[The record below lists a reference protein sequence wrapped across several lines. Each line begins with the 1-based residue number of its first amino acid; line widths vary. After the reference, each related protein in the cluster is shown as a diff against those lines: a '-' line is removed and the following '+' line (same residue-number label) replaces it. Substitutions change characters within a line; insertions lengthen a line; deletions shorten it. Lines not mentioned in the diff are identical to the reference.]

1 MTTSNVARTTAT
13 TITLGRHLYRV
24 THVTVVTAYVSTGMI
39 DMSGRHVIGGS
50 EAAVFVVVRTYI
62 GPNNAFAF
70 VPVSTMFT
78 AIDAKVEDITWHNH
92 QVPADLTDLFEDYIQ
107 IDDFERAY
115 SRRQRQG
122 EREND
127 YDHIVIGDT
136 SSHMRFS
143 DVAQRLGADRAGSFQ
158 ANSTAA
164 FVKDIR
170 YHHEETHLWY
180 ADSTQPSSGI
190 TVVFNMRTCV
200 PHITKEEDIYR

>member
-1 MTTSNVARTTAT
+1 MTQARIELAPSS
-13 TITLGRHLYRV
+13 LAMVR
-24 THVTVVTAYVSTGMI
+24 S
-39 DMSGRHVIGGS
+39 
-50 EAAVFVVVRTYI
+50 AARLPTEL
-62 GPNNAFAF
+62 N
-70 VPVSTMFT
+70 
-78 AIDAKVEDITWHNH
+78 AKVEDDITWHNH

-136 SSHMRFS
+136 SSHTRFS

-158 ANSTAA
+158 MLLVTGRTEQLVKVRWFAA
-164 FVKDIR
+164 PRRD
-170 YHHEETHLWY
+170 EETHLWY

>member
-1 MTTSNVARTTAT
+1 
-13 TITLGRHLYRV
+13 
-24 THVTVVTAYVSTGMI
+24 MI

-158 ANSTAA
+158 AGQGRTEQLVKVRWFAA
-164 FVKDIR
+164 PRRD
-170 YHHEETHLWY
+170 EETHLWY